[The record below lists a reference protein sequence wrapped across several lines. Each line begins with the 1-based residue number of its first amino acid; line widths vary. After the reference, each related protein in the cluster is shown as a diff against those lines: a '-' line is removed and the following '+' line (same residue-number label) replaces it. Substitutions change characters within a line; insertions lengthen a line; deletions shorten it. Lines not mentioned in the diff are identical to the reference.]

1 MKFEYELWVRYL
13 CYTHT
18 QSCLPLCDSMDCSLP
33 GSTGYRIFQARILKW
48 VVISSS
54 KGTVPTQGSNP
65 LSHWGS
71 HNSAIVVLSSGF
83 SRGSVG
89 KESTCRAGDTGS
101 VPGLGRSP
109 GEGHGNPVQCSCLE
123 NPMDWRAWQA
133 IAYRVT
139 KSSTCLKTLSTH
151 ACNVKFPEFNVLNF
165 RKFTWND
172 LVEKG
177 HDVLN
182 FYWNNSEKKTF
193 WTHEHIDNMR
203 RENAKVIGTKWKL
216 MKEPLV
222 IGLQLP
228 YKSKIASK

>member
-89 KESTCRAGDTGS
+89 KESTCRAGDTGF
-101 VPGLGRSP
+101 SP
-109 GEGHGNPVQCSCLE
+109 WVGKIP
-123 NPMDWRAWQA
+123 WRRAWQPSP
-133 IAYRVT
+133 VFLPG
-139 KSSTCLKTLSTH
+139 KSHGLTSLAGYSLQGHK
-151 ACNVKFPEFNVLNF
+151 KFNM
-165 RKFTWND
+165 
-172 LVEKG
+172 
-177 HDVLN
+177 
-182 FYWNNSEKKTF
+182 SENT
-193 WTHEHIDNMR
+193 EHTR
-203 RENAKVIGTKWKL
+203 
-216 MKEPLV
+216 
-222 IGLQLP
+222 LQC
-228 YKSKIASK
+228 